1 MPAALGYRE
10 CLILRPSF
18 VLAQDLICL
27 FESRIKNLSLNIEA
41 CRGYF
46 GIRDIGLFLRDT
58 GIFVFFILG
67 YGIFRNFGIGVLEFI
82 LGYELN

>member
-1 MPAALGYRE
+1 MA
-10 CLILRPSF
+10 PSRVRLYWRSWF
-18 VLAQDLICL
+18 YNFTTLVLARSEILCQILAK
-27 FESRIKNLSLNIEA
+27 SEA
-41 CRGYF
+41 CIGYF

-67 YGIFRNFGIGVLEFI
+67 YGIFRNLGYGIFEFI